1 MSTVEP
7 IIWPMSGV
15 GIGEGG
21 HSGQK
26 EKRMR
31 KEHMC
36 VTTINILLFQKPN
49 IAISKKYSKNK
60 HKFLVYTC
68 LYFSFCYENGQKQA
82 FFIKKKILELILAF
96 YFLVFAWFWGKLTMG
111 GGGG

>member
-49 IAISKKYSKNK
+49 IAISKKYSINK
-60 HKFLVYTC
+60 HKFLVYAC

-82 FFIKKKILELILAF
+82 FFIKKLK
-96 YFLVFAWFWGKLTMG
+96 
-111 GGGG
+111 